1 MWYIIIIFNFKFSR
15 HEFQLNAGHG
25 NDDNGESS
33 CTSNST
39 AGRQTAKKMNTA
51 RARKRR
57 ARVRMKWVVVG
68 VCFGG
73 CLVAEVSPWN
83 EMPNEFLLCT
93 QIVCGMRHW
102 KHQAGGH
109 IFLNKKKQS
118 KGDIAVRSMD
128 RSPLARRVA
137 ESRVIMYTH
146 VANYVGADLIM
157 KNGQRFNSN
166 DKYSALPGILFSIFF
181 SFIIRLFA
189 TSMASKSRS
198 VFFPLDVVYVSNYIA
213 LFFDDFF
220 FRMLVI
226 AIKWEGRLKS
236 LGQPQKTDC
245 CGR

>member
-1 MWYIIIIFNFKFSR
+1 M
-15 HEFQLNAGHG
+15 
-25 NDDNGESS
+25 
-33 CTSNST
+33 
-39 AGRQTAKKMNTA
+39 
-51 RARKRR
+51 
-57 ARVRMKWVVVG
+57 
-68 VCFGG
+68 
-73 CLVAEVSPWN
+73 AEVSPWN

-181 SFIIRLFA
+181 SFIIRLFT

-198 VFFPLDVVYVSNYIA
+198 VFFFHSM
-213 LFFDDFF
+213 LFMFLITLHCSSMIFF
-220 FRMLVI
+220 FACSSSLSN
-226 AIKWEGRLKS
+226 GRVV
-236 LGQPQKTDC
+236 
-245 CGR
+245 